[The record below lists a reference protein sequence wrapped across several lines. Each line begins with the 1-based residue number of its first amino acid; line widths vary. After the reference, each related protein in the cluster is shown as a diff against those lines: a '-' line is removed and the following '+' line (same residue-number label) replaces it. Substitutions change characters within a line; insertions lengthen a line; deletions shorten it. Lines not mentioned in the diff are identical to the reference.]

1 MRGRKLRYLGFVSVL
16 LCSCVVACAA
26 SNDASPQGNG
36 GSGASSGSGPGG
48 GANGGTSGASGSGG
62 SGGSGG
68 SVENPPVECSGSE
81 TDAGGFTFIE
91 LAKWKD
97 NAKAAYSMI
106 HDDAC
111 GPGLRGIDQLAV
123 PALNARGLK
132 AGIAPFVQA
141 CEEGQLWDLVKQ
153 IEAAGHEIVNH
164 SYTHPEISVANAPT
178 EVVGA
183 KAEFEKY
190 TQNPVTFYIFPF
202 DYFTPE
208 TISAVGNAG
217 HIGARA
223 GNRDD
228 NDGFDNPP
236 INSADPGKDLEVEF
250 DVWPR
255 TYSKY
260 ALFKAEDILSVHVW
274 NAIERGGWAL
284 REFHSVSQEDAPPTD
299 GSQGFGPVPLKTYE
313 AHLDFL
319 VDAYRAGEVWTAT
332 PSTVVRYRHA
342 RSACKASLSGNT
354 LTYDATASDCQ
365 QFATPVSA
373 IVKTGNDVA
382 SLQALQGG
390 TAIETRKL
398 GPSTFSVT
406 ADPTLGDVELAG
418 CAVDGPTVSSQSIP
432 TKPEPAA
439 SVCDLQQVIGSGS
452 PGNMDDLER
461 DSTEFQVLPNP
472 SQGDGRDGTWS
483 WYPQN
488 VDVQLY
494 ADGTNHVLRYAGSNL
509 GAWTGVTLAFLGGN
523 GAGACYDGSAYQGLR
538 FKIKGSVNTSDEL
551 NGKAIVS
558 LVTAE
563 TQTRVYGGD
572 LNGEGGHFNKQIAV
586 TSAWQTVEIRWSDFD
601 KPTWG
606 PTTALSAV
614 AVKKLQA
621 IDWGI
626 SDKATAFE
634 LFIDDVELF

>member
-1 MRGRKLRYLGFVSVL
+1 ML
-16 LCSCVVACAA
+16 LCASVAACAA
-26 SNDASPQGNG
+26 GDDSSPQGNG

-48 GANGGTSGASGSGG
+48 SGNGGSAGSSGNGG
-62 SGGSGG
+62 SGGGIDD
-68 SVENPPVECSGSE
+68 PPVECSGNE
-81 TDAGGFTFIE
+81 ADAGGFTLVE
-91 LAKWKD
+91 LPKWKD
-97 NAKAAYSMI
+97 GAKAAYSMI

-132 AGIAPFVQA
+132 AGIAPFVEA
-141 CEEGQLWDLVKQ
+141 CEEGQLWDMVKQ
-153 IEAAGHEIVNH
+153 IEAEGHEIVNH
-164 SYTHPEISVANAPT
+164 SYTHPEISIENAPT

-183 KAEFEKY
+183 KAEFEKF
-190 TQNPVTFYIFPF
+190 TVNPVTFYIFPF

-208 TISAVGNAG
+208 TLAAVGNAG
-217 HIGARA
+217 HIGARG

-236 INSADPGKDLEVEF
+236 INSADPGQDLEVEF

-284 REFHSVSQEDAPPTD
+284 REFHSVSQDDVPPSD

-319 VDAYRAGEVWTAT
+319 VEAYRAGAVWTAT
-332 PSTVVRYRHA
+332 PSNVVRYRHA
-342 RSACKASLSGNT
+342 RSACKASLSGST
-354 LTYDATASDCQ
+354 LSYDTSASDCQ
-365 QFATPVSA
+365 QFATPISA
-373 IVKTGNDVA
+373 ILKTEKDVM
-382 SLQALQGG
+382 SIQAKQAGV
-390 TAIETRKL
+390 AVETRKIDAN
-398 GPSTFSVT
+398 TFSVT
-406 ADPTLGDVELAG
+406 ADPTLGDVELSG
-418 CAVDGPTVSSQSIP
+418 CGVEGPSVSVQSIP
-432 TKPEPAA
+432 PKPEPAA
-439 SVCDLQQVIGSGS
+439 SVCDLQQVVGTGA
-452 PGNMDDLER
+452 PGMMDDLER
-461 DSTEFQVLPNP
+461 PPEQFQVLPNP

-488 VDVQLY
+488 VSVELF
-494 ADGTNHVLRYAGSNL
+494 ADGANNVIRYAGSNL

-572 LNGEGGHFNKQIAV
+572 LNGEGGHFNKQIDV
-586 TSAWQTVEIRWSDFD
+586 TTSWQTLELRWADFD

-606 PTTALSAV
+606 ATTALSAV
-614 AVKKLQA
+614 AVTKLQA

-626 SDKATAFE
+626 SDKATTFE